1 METNATR
8 MCALLVGLPAITV
21 RGVEDDD
28 GEALRVH
35 IETTATAAGCSG
47 CGTRAWLK
55 DQRPVTLVDLAPFG
69 RPAVLVWHKR
79 RWRCPD
85 ADCEVAT
92 FTEHQPAIAAPR
104 AGVTDRAGRWMTAQV
119 GHGRAVSAVAA
130 ELGCDWHTVMD
141 AVVAYGTPL
150 VEDPDRIGTVT
161 ALGLDETLFVRTGAF
176 RRRSW
181 VTSIV
186 DVTRPAQLLDVVEG
200 RTAKAPS
207 DWLDARPKPW
217 RDGICWAALDLSGP
231 YRKTFNDSLPDATQ
245 VADPFH
251 VIKLAN
257 TRLDDV
263 RRRVQQETLGHRGH
277 RDDPLYRSRR
287 LLTKGHER
295 LDEKGEAKLLG
306 FLEAGDP
313 HGEVRMAW
321 HAKETLRG
329 LYDQSAED
337 AAGYLAELIES
348 LLESDMP
355 RELQQLGRTLHRWT
369 EQIVAWHQAQ
379 VSNGPTEAMNS
390 LIKLVKR
397 VGFGFR
403 RFRNYRLR
411 VLLHAGQPNWDR
423 LATLTPI
430 TPPQI
435 RSAVH
440 LRAAPRNTEG
450 EGGGRRSDLDL
461 ELRSRAGHRGALG

>member
-1 METNATR
+1 
-8 MCALLVGLPAITV
+8 MCALVVGLPAIRV
-21 RGVEDDD
+21 LGVEDDP
-28 GEALRVH
+28 GEPLRVH
-35 IETTATAAGCSG
+35 VETTATVVGCTA

-55 DQRPVTLVDLAPFG
+55 DQRPVALVDLAAFG

-79 RWRCPD
+79 RWRCPEP
-85 ADCEVAT
+85 ACGTAT
-92 FTEHQPAIAAPR
+92 FTETQPAIAAPR
-104 AGVTDRAGRWMTAQV
+104 AGVTDRAGRWMTRQV
-119 GHGRAVSAVAA
+119 GQGQPVSAVAG

-150 VEDPDRIGTVT
+150 IEDPDRIEQVS
-161 ALGLDETLFVRTGAF
+161 ALGLDETLFVRTGTW

-186 DVTRPAQLLDVVEG
+186 DVTQPAQLLDVVEG

-207 DWLDARPKPW
+207 AWLEARPAAW
-217 RDGICWAALDLSGP
+217 RVDIAWAALDLSGP
-231 YRKTFNDSLPDATQ
+231 YRKTFNDTLPDAVQ

-287 LLTKGHER
+287 LLTKAHER
-295 LDEKGEAKLLG
+295 LDDQGEAKLLS
-306 FLEAGDP
+306 FLDAGDP

-329 LYDQSAED
+329 LFDQPAEA

-348 LLESDMP
+348 LLDRSMP
-355 RELQQLGRTLHRWT
+355 RELQQLGRTLRRWSD
-369 EQIVAWHQAQ
+369 EIVAWHQAQ
-379 VSNGPTEAMNS
+379 VTNGPTEAMNS
-390 LIKLVKR
+390 LIKRIKR

-411 VLLHAGQPNWDR
+411 VLLYAGRPNWDQ
-423 LATLTPI
+423 LATI
-430 TPPQI
+430 TP
-435 RSAVH
+435 
-440 LRAAPRNTEG
+440 APPP
-450 EGGGRRSDLDL
+450 
-461 ELRSRAGHRGALG
+461 